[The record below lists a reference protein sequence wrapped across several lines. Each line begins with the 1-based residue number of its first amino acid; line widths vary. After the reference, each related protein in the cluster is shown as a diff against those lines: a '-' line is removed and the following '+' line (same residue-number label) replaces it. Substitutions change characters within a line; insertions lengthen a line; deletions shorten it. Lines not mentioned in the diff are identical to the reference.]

1 MVALESS
8 PSDDMRYP
16 KKNPK
21 RRFKQ
26 RTQII
31 GALSELEVSSE
42 RFSNAHD
49 ISLYSIDEVAVQVHE
64 DQATSEEWANRKD
77 VDEERQ
83 KTAER
88 AAEAQKKAEFERGL
102 KPLRD

>member
-1 MVALESS
+1 VKDA
-8 PSDDMRYP
+8 
-16 KKNPK
+16 
-21 RRFKQ
+21 
-26 RTQII
+26 
-31 GALSELEVSSE
+31 
-42 RFSNAHD
+42 SNAHD
-49 ISLYSIDEVAVQVHE
+49 ISLYSIDEVAVQVQTE

-77 VDEERQ
+77 DDEERQ

>member
-1 MVALESS
+1 MKDA
-8 PSDDMRYP
+8 
-16 KKNPK
+16 
-21 RRFKQ
+21 
-26 RTQII
+26 
-31 GALSELEVSSE
+31 
-42 RFSNAHD
+42 SNAHD
-49 ISLYSIDEVAVQVHE
+49 ISLYSIDEVAVQVQTE

-77 VDEERQ
+77 DDEERQ

>member
-16 KKNPK
+16 KKNP

-42 RFSNAHD
+42 RCF
-49 ISLYSIDEVAVQVHE
+49 
-64 DQATSEEWANRKD
+64 
-77 VDEERQ
+77 
-83 KTAER
+83 
-88 AAEAQKKAEFERGL
+88 
-102 KPLRD
+102 